1 METNFF
7 NLNVDSESNKK
18 LTSLWFS
25 KYLFFSP
32 EEKLIDFLELSNF
45 VNQWS

>member
-1 METNFF
+1 MVTKLF
-7 NLNVDSESNKK
+7 NLNTDSESNKK

-32 EEKLIDFLELSNF
+32 EEKLMDF
-45 VNQWS
+45 